1 MKKTD
6 KSLDENKRDFIKK
19 SVLVGAG
26 VAATTLTS
34 AEAVAAVS
42 VEENEV
48 KKDKGYQLTQ
58 HVTDYYKS
66 AAS

>member
-26 VAATTLTS
+26 VAATALTS
-34 AEAVAAVS
+34 VEAVAS
-42 VEENEV
+42 VGVDEGEV

-58 HVTDYYKS
+58 HVSDYYKS

>member
-26 VAATTLTS
+26 IAATTLTS
-34 AEAVAAVS
+34 AEAVAAVG
-42 VEENEV
+42 VDEGEV

-58 HVTDYYKS
+58 HVADYYKS
-66 AAS
+66 VAS

>member
-1 MKKTD
+1 MKKTN
-6 KSLDENKRDFIKK
+6 KSLDENKRNFIKK

-26 VAATTLTS
+26 VAAATLTS
-34 AEAVAAVS
+34 AEALAAVS
-42 VEENEV
+42 ADESEV

-58 HVTDYYKS
+58 HVSDYYKS